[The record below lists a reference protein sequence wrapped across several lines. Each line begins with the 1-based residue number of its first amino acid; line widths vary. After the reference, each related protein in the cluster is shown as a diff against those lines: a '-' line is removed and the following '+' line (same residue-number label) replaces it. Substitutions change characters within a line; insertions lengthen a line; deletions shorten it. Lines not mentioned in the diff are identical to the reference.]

1 MVTSEMQSKYRNGVY
16 SSTATFF
23 GLSTDTKPTG
33 DTVGNGSFYVKI
45 DLVGKTDENGNP
57 VNCIAC
63 YDAENEKWYP
73 DDDEEGT

>member
-1 MVTSEMQSKYRNGVY
+1 MVTADKSKDQ
-16 SSTATFF
+16 ATFF
-23 GLSTDTKPTG
+23 GLSTDPKP
-33 DTVGNGSFYVKI
+33 VGADVANGSFYVKI

-63 YDAENEKWYP
+63 YDAENEKWSP

>member
-1 MVTSEMQSKYRNGVY
+1 MVTPENNPQLQDGVY
-16 SSTATFF
+16 SASVTYF

-33 DTVGNGSFYVKI
+33 AGVANGSFYVKI